1 MNNIEITNKE
11 CDWKDENGYVTAVP
25 NHTYIKLRLVK
36 SNAANGKNETIIM
49 QANDDGKTFSII
61 KGDTGRRYGRRA
73 PKKIPVV
80 YSMEAWDDYFWDKI
94 NKDWRVKGL
103 EETKEKTIEK
113 RQGDF
118 TGVDPDVKD
127 VLEILLGAAN
137 KVIEEQYSINIEDIP
152 DEDLKR
158 GQEIITELSQAGE
171 NISVAEFNN
180 MLTELWLAVP
190 RVIRKVNK
198 EKVFNKTEFQAKLEK
213 EQELL
218 DFLMAM
224 LRGKGNTVINNGNIL
239 TQNNLIWEP
248 VSDKEV
254 AMLKDKMGDQRTRFL
269 RAWRVTNTVTEKRFD
284 EYCKSRNLTEDN
296 GITELFH
303 GSGTPNWWSI
313 ATNGLYLNPS
323 GVQIH
328 GKAFGYGLYF
338 APYAKKSIGYTSSYG
353 SYWEHGDASKGYLA
367 VFKVATGN
375 IYDVYGEGNGRA
387 PHNYEDF
394 HEDHPDKDC
403 CWAYSKSMYGN
414 SYLCNDEVIVY
425 REDQATIKYLIEFS
439 A

>member
-1 MNNIEITNKE
+1 MNNTEITNKE
-11 CDWKDENGYVTAVP
+11 CDWKDENGYVIAVP
-25 NHTYIKLRLVK
+25 NHSYIKLRLVK

-61 KGDTGRRYGRRA
+61 KGDTGRKYGRRA

-80 YSMEAWDDYFWDKI
+80 YSMETWDDYFWDKI

-113 RQGDF
+113 SQGDF
-118 TGVDPDVKD
+118 AGVDPDVKD
-127 VLEILLGAAN
+127 VLQILLGTAN

-198 EKVFNKTEFQAKLEK
+198 EKVFNTTEFQAKLEK

-224 LRGKGNTVINNGNIL
+224 LRGKGNTVINDGNIL

-248 VSDKEV
+248 VSDKEA
-254 AMLKDKMGDQRTRFL
+254 AMLKDKMGDQRARFL
-269 RAWRVTNTVTEKRFD
+269 RAWRVTNTVTENVLTNTVNPETLLKIMELQNCSMVQALQTGGQLLPMDCILIRQ
-284 EYCKSRNLTEDN
+284 ESRYMERHLATVFILRLMQRNPLVIHLHMVLT
-296 GITELFH
+296 
-303 GSGTPNWWSI
+303 GSMEMH
-313 ATNGLYLNPS
+313 
-323 GVQIH
+323 Q
-328 GKAFGYGLYF
+328 
-338 APYAKKSIGYTSSYG
+338 
-353 SYWEHGDASKGYLA
+353 
-367 VFKVATGN
+367 KVIWQCSRSQPETFMMCTA
-375 IYDVYGEGNGRA
+375 RQ
-387 PHNYEDF
+387 
-394 HEDHPDKDC
+394 
-403 CWAYSKSMYGN
+403 W
-414 SYLCNDEVIVY
+414 
-425 REDQATIKYLIEFS
+425 QS
-439 A
+439 AL